1 MNGFGIEHTVG
12 RDIRVS
18 HDGRPLFGYSYAPD
32 TVQLESPKPYLHPLR
47 TLDGDLVSLF
57 RPHDHVWHKGIAWS
71 LPNVGDDNFWG
82 GPTYLRDRGYVQL
95 PNNGTATHRTLTE
108 LSGAADAATIAH
120 RLDWTAQSGRP
131 VFDETRSLTARLV
144 GDGAAWALVFETR
157 MTNVSGATI
166 AIGSPTTA
174 GRDNAGYGGLFWRGP
189 RSFTG
194 GVIHSPAGSGGEEL
208 RGTRAEWMGFSGRH
222 DETARWSTLVM
233 VDDRSNPRHPPQWFA
248 RNQSYACL
256 CPAPFFSE
264 ELDVPAGSTLALR
277 YAVVICDGNADTA
290 RAGELAAWGREALAA
305 TEPAPT
311 EPAPTPTTE
320 PSTTEP
326 STT

>member
-1 MNGFGIEHTVG
+1 MSAFSVDHTVG

-18 HDGRPLFGYSYAPD
+18 HAGRPLFGYTYAPD
-32 TVQLESPKPYLHPLR
+32 TVQLESPKPYLHPIR

-95 PNNGTATHRTLTE
+95 PNNGTARHRDLTR
-108 LSGAADAATIAH
+108 LDVAADAVSIEH
-120 RLDWTAQSGRP
+120 RLDWTTEAGRP
-131 VFDETRSLTARLV
+131 VFEETRGLTTRLV
-144 GDGAAWALVFETR
+144 GDGTAWALIFETR
-157 MTNVSGATI
+157 MTNVSGDTI

-208 RGTRAEWMGFSGRH
+208 RGTREEWMGFSGQH
-222 DETARWSTLVM
+222 DQSARWSTLVM

-248 RNQSYACL
+248 RTENFACL

-264 ELDVPAGSTLALR
+264 ELDVPAGSTLVLR
-277 YAVVICDGNADTA
+277 YAVVIADGNADTG
-290 RAGELAAWGREALAA
+290 RAGALAEAGRAALAA
-305 TEPAPT
+305 TAPVRPPADRAAAGVT
-311 EPAPTPTTE
+311 A
-320 PSTTEP
+320 
-326 STT
+326 